1 MDKFYDICETFD
13 EKFNEVVKNQR
24 KSIKTFEIKLMK
36 VREII
41 NTMDEF
47 AKQFDREAF
56 ILPAQ
61 IVLTKA

>member
-1 MDKFYDICETFD
+1 LDKFKDICESFD
-13 EKFNEVVKNQR
+13 EKFNGVVKNQR
-24 KSIKTFEIKLMK
+24 KSIKTFECKLTK

-56 ILPAQ
+56 ILPA
-61 IVLTKA
+61 